1 MLRRNNT
8 VLALLSS
15 ARTSRMTLSERSRN
29 CTRYCMVAPV
39 RKRRGA
45 AANHDLT
52 AAISTNHLQRGAG
65 GSSPSPQVLASEPL
79 IEDGGFASRSLDSC
93 A

>member
-29 CTRYCMVAPV
+29 CSRYCMVVPV
-39 RKRRGA
+39 PKRRGA
-45 AANHDLT
+45 AANHDLA

-65 GSSPSPQVLASEPL
+65 GFLPIATGPRQRTPLLKTADSPAEV
-79 IEDGGFASRSLDSC
+79 
-93 A
+93 